1 MACWCFAFCYSTVLF
16 DETARGCVVL
26 MENMTTFFT
35 EMLRA
40 VAQFLGSDPII
51 YIFGLVCL
59 CICVKVF
66 KDIVN

>member
-1 MACWCFAFCYSTVLF
+1 
-16 DETARGCVVL
+16 

-66 KDIVN
+66 KDIIN